1 MNAALWSVAGLLTAV
16 YLVAGSTKL
25 FIPQKKLAATVQA
38 AEWVMDFGAGTLKTI
53 GAFEILGAVGL
64 ILPALLDIAPVLV
77 PFAALGLVVV
87 MAGAVVV
94 RIRRHE
100 LMYAPLDMIYLAL
113 AAFVAI
119 GRFGPAPFTS

>member
-25 FIPQKKLAATVQA
+25 FIPQKKLAATVQS
-38 AEWVMDFGAGTLKTI
+38 AEWVMDFGASSLKAI

-64 ILPALLDIAPVLV
+64 ILPAVLDIAPVLV

-87 MAGAVVV
+87 MAGAVIV

-100 LMYAPLDMIYLAL
+100 FKYAPLDMIYLAL
-113 AAFVAI
+113 AAFVVI
-119 GRFGPAPFTS
+119 GRFGPESFTS